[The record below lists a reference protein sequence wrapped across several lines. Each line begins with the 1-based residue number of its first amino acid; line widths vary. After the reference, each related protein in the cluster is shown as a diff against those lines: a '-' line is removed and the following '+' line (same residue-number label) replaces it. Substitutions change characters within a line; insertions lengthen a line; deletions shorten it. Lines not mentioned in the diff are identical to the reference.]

1 MAKSKDEALKKTTQ
15 AVKKSSGDEE
25 KRVSKRMKQWFSDL
39 KSELKKVVWPT
50 RQQTV
55 KNTTVAL
62 VLTFA
67 AAIVLWLFDSLADA
81 GVNALIRLTAG

>member
-15 AVKKSSGDEE
+15 AVKKSSGNEE
-25 KRVSKRMKQWFSDL
+25 KRVSERVKQWFSDL

-62 VLTFA
+62 ALTFA
-67 AAIVLWLFDSLADA
+67 AAIVLWVFDSLADA
-81 GVNALIRLTAG
+81 GVNALIRLAAG

>member
-15 AVKKSSGDEE
+15 AVKKSSGNEE
-25 KRVSKRMKQWFSDL
+25 KRVSERVKQWFSDL

-62 VLTFA
+62 ALTFA
-67 AAIVLWLFDSLADA
+67 AAIVLWVFDSLADA
-81 GVNALIRLTAG
+81 GVDALIRLAAG

>member
-25 KRVSKRMKQWFSDL
+25 RGVSERIKQWFSDL

-62 VLTFA
+62 ALTFA
-67 AAIVLWLFDSLADA
+67 AAVVLWVFDSLADA
-81 GVNALIRLTAG
+81 GVSALIRLTVG

>member
-15 AVKKSSGDEE
+15 AVKKSSGNEE
-25 KRVSKRMKQWFSDL
+25 KRVSDRVKQWFADL

-62 VLTFA
+62 ALTFA
-67 AAIVLWLFDSLADA
+67 AAIVLWVFDSVADA
-81 GVNALIRLTAG
+81 GVNALIRLAVG